1 MRLDVLQPNTLC
13 GRDRPKRTNLV
24 NDKVLDVARRYIKL
38 AASEALE
45 VRKSRVRPYGNVMG
59 SRQRNSGTHYSR
71 PSRVKATCD
80 VGGRDVGHQGRVL
93 PRFPQQ
99 PLTYVSIQV
108 YPHACQ
114 LYTLVILATE
124 LEGLRFEKPWVF
136 EETDAARQLPM

>member
-13 GRDRPKRTNLV
+13 SRDRRQRTNLV
-24 NDKVLDVARRYIKL
+24 NDKILDVARRHIEL
-38 AASEALE
+38 AASEARE
-45 VRKSRVRPYGNVMG
+45 IRKSRVRPYGDVMG
-59 SRQRNSGTHYSR
+59 SRQRDSGAHYGGT
-71 PSRVKATCD
+71 SRVKATRD

-114 LYTLVILATE
+114 LYTLVILATR
-124 LEGLRFEKPWVF
+124 LKPDQGCRLGF
-136 EETDAARQLPM
+136 SK